1 MAHRQIKG
9 QRKGLSVWNIG
20 NKEYYKLYDTVIVI
34 AEHLEDGS
42 TRIRLNH
49 NGFKTNHTK
58 NCMNDFLSRFG
69 FKVFQKD
76 FKWYVRGKEIPF
88 EFETDMVYFEANP
101 DHGNTDLNSFVIGK
115 FKTWAFTPYTV
126 SNWAEAFNHGQY
138 LPTMK

>member
-9 QRKGLSVWNIG
+9 QRKGLNVFSIG

-58 NCMNDFLSRFG
+58 NCMNDFLRRFG
-69 FKVFQKD
+69 FKVYQKD
-76 FKWYVRGKEIPF
+76 FVWYVRGRELPF
-88 EFETDMVYFEANP
+88 EFETDMVYFNAVPNN
-101 DHGNTDLNSFVIGK
+101 GSFVIGRFIEEK
-115 FKTWAFTPYTV
+115 WKPYTRK
-126 SNWAEAFNHGQY
+126 NWDETFNHEQY
-138 LPTMK
+138 LQTMK

>member
-9 QRKGLSVWNIG
+9 QRKGLNVWNIG

-69 FKVFQKD
+69 FKVYQKD
-76 FKWYVRGKEIPF
+76 FVWYVKGKELSF
-88 EFETDMVYFEANP
+88 EFETDMVYFVAHPNN
-101 DHGNTDLNSFVIGK
+101 DSFVVGRFREEMK
-115 FKTWAFTPYTV
+115 FKPYTP
-126 SNWAEAFNHGQY
+126 SNWNEAFNYGLYQQT
-138 LPTMK
+138 LK

>member
-1 MAHRQIKG
+1 MR